1 VPGPRRPVLRVPLL
15 VGELK
20 RVSGIAQGK
29 TLPPVRNRRSP
40 PYICALD
47 YSARFA
53 PELNALPAW
62 LKSLALQT
70 MREIAQSATSFP
82 PRSTSRPG
90 LPRDLLRVDVLG
102 WMLTYSIDPATRQ
115 ILVVEAARRCG
126 LAG

>member
-1 VPGPRRPVLRVPLL
+1 M
-15 VGELK
+15 
-20 RVSGIAQGK
+20 SGIEQGK
-29 TLPPVRNRRSP
+29 ALPPVRNCRIP

-62 LKSLALQT
+62 LKTLALQT
-70 MREIAQSATSFP
+70 MREIAEGAATVP
-82 PRSTSRPG
+82 PHGTSRQG

-102 WMLTYSIDPATRQ
+102 WSLAYSIDPATRQ
-115 ILVVEAARRCG
+115 ILVVEATRRCG